1 MTPRVMQARVCTH
14 GGGNSSVCFFSVLT
28 DGLFLAFLSAL
39 ASLPF
44 RSRAD
49 SFPWSA
55 TLLSVV
61 AVLPVAGYGWTN
73 GLFLTLLCF
82 DA

>member
-14 GGGNSSVCFFSVLT
+14 GGGKLLCVFFSVLT
-28 DGLFLAFLSAL
+28 DGHFLAFLSAL

-44 RSRAD
+44 RSCAD

-55 TLLSVV
+55 TLLSVD
-61 AVLPVAGYGWTN
+61 AVLSGAN
-73 GLFLTLLCF
+73 ADGLKACI
-82 DA
+82 